1 VAFVQPVESHLPL
14 GDYAAFSQL
23 VAGVTALRTE
33 AERRVSQ
40 LRGRT
45 IWMLNSTG
53 SGGGVAELLP
63 TQITL
68 LRELGLDVK
77 WAVIEGP
84 LEFFGFTKRIHNM
97 IHGTAGAPPNSAEH
111 ALYESVSLENARALA
126 PLVKPADILVVHDP
140 QPLLTG
146 KLLKDEIGLQTIWRC
161 HIGLEEESIHARAA
175 WEFLRPYIGD
185 YDHTVFSLGEYAPDF
200 VRGRVSVIHPSID
213 PLTHK
218 NRDLS
223 LHKLVGILSDSCL
236 TVPHWP
242 LLERPFEA
250 TARRLQPDGTFG
262 VAIEPDD
269 IGLLARPIITQVSR
283 WDRLKGFVPLLDAFA
298 LLKRTVQQR
307 SPRTERDRRRIDL
320 ARLVLAGPDPESIQD
335 DPEGTEVVADL
346 KRRYKALDNGV
357 HPDIAIL
364 ALPMKSRKQNA
375 LMVNALQRSSDI
387 VVQNSLREGF
397 GLTVA
402 EAMWKRTPILGSA
415 RASGVRLQVRD
426 GVEGRLVSDPEDL
439 EALANLLHDM
449 LASPVQ
455 LEEWGRN
462 AQRRVHDDFLIFTE
476 LAKWLQLWTEKLP
489 PLRSAARL

>member
-1 VAFVQPVESHLPL
+1 VAFVQQVETHLPL

-23 VAGVTALRTE
+23 VAAVTALRAE
-33 AERRVSQ
+33 AERRVPK

-45 IWMLNSTG
+45 IWMLNSTA

-68 LRELGLDVK
+68 LRELGLDVQ

-84 LEFFGFTKRIHNM
+84 QEFFGFTKRIHNM
-97 IHGTAGAPPNSAEH
+97 IHGAAGAPPSAAEQT
-111 ALYESVSLENARALA
+111 LYESVSLENARALSA
-126 PLVKPADILVVHDP
+126 LVKPSDILIVHDP

-146 KLLKDEIGLQTIWRC
+146 QLLKDQIGVQTIWRC
-161 HIGLEEESIHARAA
+161 HIGLEEESVHARAA
-175 WEFLRPYIGD
+175 WEFLRPHICN
-185 YDHTVFSLGEYAPDF
+185 YDHTVFSLAEYAPDF
-200 VRGRVSVIHPSID
+200 VRGRVSIIHPSID

-242 LLERPFEA
+242 LLEEPFDA
-250 TARRLQPDGTFG
+250 TARRLQPDGTFA

-298 LLKRTVQQR
+298 LLKRTAHQR

-335 DPEGTEVVADL
+335 DPEGTEVIEEL
-346 KRRYKALDNGV
+346 RRKYTKLDNGV
-357 HPDIAIL
+357 HADIAIL

-402 EAMWKRTPILGSA
+402 EAMWKRIPILGSA

-426 GVEGRLVSDPEDL
+426 GVDGRLVSDPEDS
-439 EALANLLHDM
+439 EALASLLQDM

-476 LAKWLQLWTEKLP
+476 LAKWLQLLTEKLP
-489 PLRSAARL
+489 PL

>member
-1 VAFVQPVESHLPL
+1 MAFVQQVETHVPL
-14 GDYAAFSQL
+14 GDYAAFAQL
-23 VAGVTALRTE
+23 VAGVTALRAE
-33 AERRVSQ
+33 AERRVPR

-45 IWMLNSTG
+45 IWMVNSTA

-63 TQITL
+63 TQITM
-68 LRELGLDVK
+68 LRELGLDVQ

-84 LEFFGFTKRIHNM
+84 LEFFAFTKRIHNM
-97 IHGTAGAPPNSAEH
+97 IHGAAGAAPNATEQ

-126 PLVKPADILVVHDP
+126 ALVKPADILVVHDP

-146 KLLKDEIGLQTIWRC
+146 KLLKDQLGVQTIWRC
-161 HIGLEEESIHARAA
+161 HIGLEEASTHAHTA
-175 WEFLRPYIGD
+175 WEFLRPHICS
-185 YDHTVFSLGEYAPDF
+185 YDHAVFSLAEYAPEF
-200 VRGRVSVIHPSID
+200 ARERVSIIHPSID

-242 LLERPFEA
+242 LFEQPFDA
-250 TARRLQPDGTFG
+250 TARRLQPDGSFATA
-262 VAIEPDD
+262 VEPDD

-298 LLKRTVQQR
+298 LLKRTAQKR
-307 SPRTERDRRRIDL
+307 SPSTTRDRRRIDL

-335 DPEGTEVVADL
+335 DPEGTEVVEEL
-346 KRRYKALDNGV
+346 KRKYMALDKGV
-357 HPDIAIL
+357 QADIAIL
-364 ALPMKSRKQNA
+364 ALPMTSRKENA

-397 GLTVA
+397 GLTVT
-402 EAMWKRTPILGSA
+402 EAMWKHTPILGSA
-415 RASGVRLQVRD
+415 RAAGVKLQVRD
-426 GVEGRLVSDPEDL
+426 GVEGRLVSDPEDTD
-439 EALANLLHDM
+439 ALASLLHEM
-449 LASPVQ
+449 LASPVR

-462 AQRRVHDDFLIFTE
+462 AHRRVHDDFLIFTE
-476 LAKWLQLWTEKLP
+476 LGQWLQLLTEKLP
-489 PLRSAARL
+489 SV